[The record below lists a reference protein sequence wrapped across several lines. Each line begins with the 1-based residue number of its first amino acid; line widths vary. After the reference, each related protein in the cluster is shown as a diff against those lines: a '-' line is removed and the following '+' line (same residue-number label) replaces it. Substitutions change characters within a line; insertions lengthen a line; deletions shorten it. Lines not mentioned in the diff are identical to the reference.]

1 MIPGRFYY
9 FSNDPGTINVSFIT
23 LEIISG
29 HKDTAD
35 RAVNDP
41 SKREQYYSSFKI
53 QQINKLFV
61 LYSSACAKEI

>member
-23 LEIISG
+23 VEIISG

-41 SKREQYYSSFKI
+41 SKKGAI
-53 QQINKLFV
+53 L
-61 LYSSACAKEI
+61 